1 MSSTV
6 TQPAPRWRWL
16 PAPGSWQYH
25 ALLGAAGMLVL
36 GPLGGVAAAYMNF
49 SLGFFVGGQVLAG
62 ILGSA
67 VTAGYGAAGR
77 HGANYIQTAAA
88 SVAGM
93 GGMAVVIQAMGWMG
107 MAAPSLWQL
116 IGYMLCIGMYGVGV
130 GMLYTPLLVDRMQLT
145 FPSGLAVANILR
157 ALTDPVLLRRSVAR
171 LAGGMGLGVVAG
183 VGATRIAFLG
193 AIDLS
198 ASTFGAGMIV
208 GARIGLAALVGGLAG
223 WALTPYFVSIG
234 WLAPGDPYR
243 KITFLFALGMIMG
256 AAAVDVS
263 LLLVRAWRQ
272 TRSGLPSAVGDRDRD
287 AARVADPFATLD
299 ADGNKVR
306 DKVRGN
312 RRPAS
317 PPMRWIALW
326 VVFWGAAVVATGSMW
341 FGQPV
346 GYQLMA
352 VVLVLV
358 FALVNGISVGMVD
371 QNPISSAFVLTVIL
385 MAAVG
390 LRQPHVGLIAATVLL
405 ISTAEA
411 CDMQQDR
418 STGWRLGTDRMV
430 QFGYQVV
437 GIIVGAVLAVLLAR
451 LFMQAYPVLWLDQ
464 TTLPADQQPAR
475 WTSAMTYKIVGALR
489 SMTEDKPYQRL
500 AVWIGLGIGLATE
513 ILRKLILGSARY
525 RRFATTGRAG
535 RICDFLLD
543 AIVLPSPYASSFGG
557 FVNLPAAA
565 WMAAGGVLASVA
577 ESRAAPTPKDAGL
590 PEDMSTTSLVGGGL
604 IAGDAL
610 AALGLGLIGLVAVVS

>member
-1 MSSTV
+1 M
-6 TQPAPRWRWL
+6 RL
-16 PAPGSWQYH
+16 PTPNSWQYH
-25 ALLGAAGMLVL
+25 LLLGAAGMLVL
-36 GPLGGVAAAYMNF
+36 GPLGGIAAAYMNL

-93 GGMAVVIQAMGWMG
+93 GGMVVVIQAIGWMG
-107 MAAPSLWQL
+107 MAQPPLWQL

-157 ALTDPVLLRRSVAR
+157 ALTDPVLLRRSIAR
-171 LAGGMGLGVVAG
+171 LAGGTGLGVLAG
-183 VGATRIAFLG
+183 VGAARIAWLG

-208 GARIGLAALVGGLAG
+208 GARIGIASLVGGLVG

-256 AAAVDVS
+256 AAAVDV
-263 LLLVRAWRQ
+263 LLLLARAMRQ
-272 TRSGLPSAVGDRDRD
+272 TREKA
-287 AARVADPFATLD
+287 
-299 ADGNKVR
+299 K
-306 DKVRGN
+306 
-312 RRPAS
+312 PAGM
-317 PPMRWIALW
+317 PQRWIVAW
-326 VVFWGAAVVATGSMW
+326 VVVWGMAVVGTGAAW

-346 GYQLMA
+346 GYQLLA
-352 VVLVLV
+352 VVLVLI

-390 LRQPHVGLIAATVLL
+390 LREPHIGLIAATVLL
-405 ISTAEA
+405 VSTAEA

-430 QFGYQVV
+430 QFGYQVA
-437 GIIVGAVLAVLLAR
+437 GIVAGSILAVLLAR
-451 LFMQAYPVLWLDQ
+451 LFMDAYPVLRLDQ
-464 TTLPADQQPAR
+464 TVLPADQQPAR

-489 SMTEDKPYQRL
+489 SMTEDRPYQRL
-500 AVWIGLGIGLATE
+500 AVWIGLGIGLVTE
-513 ILRKLILGSARY
+513 ILRKALFASSRY
-525 RRFATTGRAG
+525 RRFVDHGRTGRV
-535 RICDFLLD
+535 CDFVLD
-543 AIVLPSPYASSFGG
+543 AVVLPSPYASSFGG
-557 FVNLPAAA
+557 FVNLAAA
-565 WMAAGGVLASVA
+565 TWMAVGGVVSSLVESRPRLASPA
-577 ESRAAPTPKDAGL
+577 SQDAAL
-590 PEDMSTTSLVGGGL
+590 PEDMSTTSLIGGGL

-610 AALGLGLIGLVAVVS
+610 AALGFGIAGLLAVVA